1 MKDFTLSDFTES
13 STFPFHI
20 QYDRHEKS
28 FPIHRH
34 LDFTELVVVMN
45 GSASHIVN
53 SEIYPV
59 RKGDVFVVGRDVSH
73 GFTDA
78 SGFEICNIM
87 FRPENVFSGSE
98 DLKASAGY
106 QSLFIIRQG
115 LHASQ
120 GYINR
125 LTLAPEDYHRV
136 FELIRSI
143 DSEYGNHR
151 EGRESMLRSCFTMLA
166 VILSRLNDP
175 SSDEAKRNIIN
186 VANTAAYIERHYTEK
201 LTLEELAEMSH
212 YSSRHFVRIFKETY
226 NTTPQKYI
234 AQLRLKYACTLLRE
248 TEISIEYTALQSGF
262 GDGNYFSRIFRSHM
276 GVSPKQYRKNNHPD
290 GYKEG
295 ELP

>member
-20 QYDRHEKS
+20 QYDRHEKT

-53 SEIYPV
+53 NDVYPV
-59 RKGDVFVVGRDVSH
+59 QKGDVFVVGRDVSH

-78 SGFEICNIM
+78 AGFEICNIM
-87 FRPENVFSGSE
+87 FRPENAFSGND
-98 DLKASAGY
+98 DLKETPGY
-106 QSLFIIRQG
+106 KSLFIVKPNITAA
-115 LHASQ
+115 H

-143 DSEYGNHR
+143 DSEYSSMR

-175 SSDEAKRNIIN
+175 SSEDAKKNIIN

-234 AQLRLKYACTLLRE
+234 AQLRLIYACTLLRE
-248 TEISIEYTALQSGF
+248 TELSIEDTALQSGF
-262 GDGNYFSRIFRSHM
+262 GDGNYFSRIFRSNM
-276 GVSPKQYRKNNHPD
+276 GVSPKQYRKNNRPD
-290 GYKEG
+290 G
-295 ELP
+295 

>member
-1 MKDFTLSDFTES
+1 MKDFTLSDFTDS

-20 QYDRHEKS
+20 QYDKHEKD
-28 FPIHRH
+28 FPLHRH

-53 SEIYPV
+53 NECYPV

-78 SGFEICNIM
+78 SEFEICNIM
-87 FRPENVFSGSE
+87 FRPENAFSDNS
-98 DLKASAGY
+98 DLKNTHGFK
-106 QSLFIIRQG
+106 SLFVIKTG
-115 LHASQ
+115 NTDAH

-143 DSEYGNHR
+143 TDEYSGYR
-151 EGRESMLRSCFTMLA
+151 EGRESMLRSCFTVLA
-166 VILSRLNDP
+166 VTLSRLNDP
-175 SSDEAKRNIIN
+175 SSDEAKRNITN

-201 LTLEELAEMSH
+201 LSLEELAEMSH

-234 AQLRLKYACTLLRE
+234 AELRLKYACTLLCE
-248 TEISIEYTALQSGF
+248 TELSIEDTALQSGF
-262 GDGNYFSRIFRSHM
+262 GDGNYFSRIFRRCM
-276 GVSPKQYRKNNHPD
+276 GVSPKQYRKNHQPSSPPD
-290 GYKEG
+290 FQ
-295 ELP
+295 